1 MGRPPKS
8 KPELGDA
15 RRRLLDAARR
25 LVRTQGYAATTVD
38 ELCGAA
44 DVSKGAFFHH
54 FVNKEA
60 LGVAV
65 ANDWTA
71 SVSSLFGEAD
81 YHRVEDPRHRV
92 LAYVALRKVLIAGA
106 LPELTCVAGT
116 LVQETYESS
125 PAIRDACAASI
136 LGHARSL
143 EPDMQAAL
151 EAAGQ
156 AEAVSAASLARHTQA
171 VIQGAFVVAKAANDP
186 TVARES
192 LEHLERYL
200 ELLFFPP
207 RPRGRT
213 RARGES

>member
-1 MGRPPKS
+1 MGRPTKT

-38 ELCGAA
+38 ELCKAA
-44 DVSKGAFFHH
+44 AVSKGAFFHH
-54 FVNKEA
+54 FASKEA

-65 ANDWTA
+65 AEDWTA
-71 SVSSLFGEAD
+71 TVTTVFEEAT
-81 YHRVEDPRHRV
+81 YHAVDDPRLRV

-116 LVQETYESS
+116 LVQETYETS
-125 PAIRDACAASI
+125 PAIREACAASI

-143 EPDMQAAL
+143 EPDLQAAL
-151 EAAGQ
+151 EAAGL
-156 AEAVSAASLARHTQA
+156 EKEVSAASLARHTQA
-171 VIQGAFVVAKAANDP
+171 VVQGAFVVAKAADDP
-186 TVARES
+186 AMARES

-200 ELLFFPP
+200 ELLLFPP
-207 RPRGRT
+207 KTRGK
-213 RARGES
+213 AR

>member
-1 MGRPPKS
+1 MGRPPKT
-8 KPELGDA
+8 KPELGGA

-38 ELCGAA
+38 ELCSAA

-54 FVNKEA
+54 FASKEA

-65 ANDWTA
+65 TEDWTQA
-71 SVSSLFGEAD
+71 ATALFGGAT
-81 YHRVEDPRHRV
+81 YHQVEDPRHRV

-116 LVQETYESS
+116 LVQETYETS
-125 PAIRDACAASI
+125 PAIREACAASI

-143 EPDMQAAL
+143 EPDLQAAL
-151 EAAGQ
+151 QAAGQ
-156 AEAVSAASLARHTQA
+156 DKAVSAASLARHTQA
-171 VIQGAFVVAKAANDP
+171 VIQGAFVVAKAADDP
-186 TVARES
+186 AVARES

-200 ELLFFPP
+200 QLLFFPP
-207 RPRGRT
+207 KPA
-213 RARGES
+213 RARG

>member
-1 MGRPPKS
+1 MGRPPKT

-38 ELCGAA
+38 ELCSAA

-54 FVNKEA
+54 FANKEA

-65 ANDWTA
+65 AEDWTA
-71 SVSSLFGEAD
+71 AVSGLFDAAA
-81 YHRVEDPRHRV
+81 YHQVEDPRQRV
-92 LAYVALRKVLIAGA
+92 LAYVALRKVLISGA
-106 LPELTCVAGT
+106 LPELSCVAGT
-116 LVQETYESS
+116 LVQETYETS
-125 PAIRDACAASI
+125 PAIREACAQSI

-156 AEAVSAASLARHTQA
+156 AHAVSAASLARHTQA
-171 VIQGAFVVAKAANDP
+171 VIQGAFVVAKAADDP
-186 TVARES
+186 AMARES

-200 ELLFFPP
+200 QLLLFPP
-207 RPRGRT
+207 KA
-213 RARGES
+213 RATALA